1 MTDYFAALPAHI
13 KMNKKARFNY
23 IMEKIEALEASSSKT
38 EENTSEGGSQI

>member
-23 IMEKIEALEASSSKT
+23 IMEKIEALEASSSKA
-38 EENTSEGGSQI
+38 EKDPSEDGS